1 MRKILLM
8 TVCAVML
15 CACGGSE
22 KPQPT
27 EESKTLPASALV
39 MKGKHAKLFRL
50 ADENFKV
57 SLVQSNDGWM
67 VMVKMTLANNSTYE
81 QVKDKDNYAPEL
93 SNVYGRLLS
102 SSDVELESL
111 DLDTENFRNLIAEDA
126 DEQAVVSGH
135 TYSYHHYSY
144 EQAKAMY
151 DKTAAVELS
160 SIELKKATAE
170 SILSNP
176 ESVFDDDDLQEV
188 KDAAE
193 TVGKLLEA
201 EKGILDALGNL

>member
-1 MRKILLM
+1 MRKFLLM
-8 TVCAVML
+8 MACAVML
-15 CACGGSE
+15 SACGGSS

-50 ADENFKV
+50 ADENLKV
-57 SLVQSNDGWM
+57 SLVNANDGWQ

-81 QVKDKDNYAPEL
+81 QVKDKNNYEPEL
-93 SNVYGRLLS
+93 SSVYGKLLS

-111 DLDTENFRNLIAEDA
+111 DMDTENFRNLIAEDA

-135 TYSYHHYSY
+135 TYSYHHFSY
-144 EQAKAMY
+144 EEAKAMY

-160 SIELKKATAE
+160 GIELKKATVE
-170 SILSNP
+170 SSLSNL
-176 ESVFDDDDLQEV
+176 ESVFDDDDLQDV
-188 KDAAE
+188 KDAAK
-193 TVGKLLEA
+193 TANKILEA
-201 EKGILDALGNL
+201 EKGILEALGDL